1 MLTKKKLLKRIEI
14 LEGHIEIQ
22 MSQYENLFSMIQ
34 KVNNHV
40 ESLDKELH
48 PMTFQGGK

>member
-1 MLTKKKLLKRIEI
+1 MLTKKKLLKRIEV
-14 LEGHIEIQ
+14 LEEYIEIK

-40 ESLDKELH
+40 ESLDNEIH
-48 PMTFQGGK
+48 PKTFTGGK